1 MSVVP
6 AGDRV
11 ARGLDAAAVSH
22 EALARRCDAAPTITR
37 DPGPRARSDDEP
49 HAQGRENGGGGRVRR
64 RADQRVAAAIW
75 YPRVMRPTA
84 LLSGICLWTMVV
96 GCSSP
101 ETDDTGTGGSSGAQ
115 TTGGPTTG
123 EPSTGAP
130 TTGGDETTGD
140 ATTGAAPTTGGDETT
155 GEPPPPAPEV
165 LMILDQIVFYDGYA
179 ATVDEPIPDGVIRH
193 SNALVATRLTD
204 EQLASIQNTLQ
215 IGVIVGALCDNYD
228 RIGSVNLALVPKGAA
243 TYVPA
248 DVQRIELARFI
259 TPFMNMN
266 KSPKSVPYEY
276 DANNVVAILKDE
288 DLRAEYDLWIEL
300 AIFGVPYA
308 AQKEVQGCAG
318 RIDTQLGSL
327 LLHTD
332 STQPLEDLHTLLPLA
347 ISESFNNYAEGASD
361 ELGKTRKTL
370 QFELKADTD
379 DARLVLITSNHGAN
393 DGGEEYIRR
402 EHYVGVDDKLVL
414 QYKPGRTSCE
424 PFRIYNTQGNGIY
437 GPTPR
442 SDDEWQSF
450 SNWCPG
456 DVIDT
461 RIIMLGAVKAGV
473 HEFVI
478 EVPDAVFAGGQGDFP
493 FSLYLQAK

>member
-1 MSVVP
+1 
-6 AGDRV
+6 
-11 ARGLDAAAVSH
+11 
-22 EALARRCDAAPTITR
+22 
-37 DPGPRARSDDEP
+37 
-49 HAQGRENGGGGRVRR
+49 
-64 RADQRVAAAIW
+64 
-75 YPRVMRPTA
+75 MRPKS
-84 LLSGICLWTMVV
+84 LLSGICLWTLVV

-123 EPSTGAP
+123 GQTTGAL
-130 TTGGDETTGD
+130 TTGD
-140 ATTGAAPTTGGDETT
+140 DATTADATGDDATTAGVPTTGGDETT
-155 GEPPPPAPEV
+155 GEPPAPAPEV
-165 LMILDQIVFYDGYA
+165 LMIMDKIVFYDGYA
-179 ATVDEPIPDGVIRH
+179 ATVDEPVPDGVIRH
-193 SNALVATRLTD
+193 SNALYATKLSD
-204 EQLASIQNTLQ
+204 AQLSSIQNTLQ

-266 KSPKSVPYEY
+266 KSPKSVPFEYE
-276 DANNVVAILKDE
+276 ANNVVAILKDE
-288 DLRAEYDLWIEL
+288 DLLGEYDMWFEL

-308 AQKEVQGCAG
+308 ANKEVQGCAG
-318 RIDTQLGSL
+318 RIDTQLGTL

-332 STQPLEDLHTLLPLA
+332 SKQAPEDLQTLLPLA
-347 ISESFNNYAEGASD
+347 IGQSFNNYADGASD
-361 ELGKTRKTL
+361 EKGTTRKTL
-370 QFELKADTD
+370 EFELKADTD

-393 DGGEEYIRR
+393 EGGEEYIRR
-402 EHYVGVDDKLVL
+402 EHYVYVDGALAL

-424 PFRIYNTQGNGIY
+424 PFRVYNTQGNGIY
-437 GPTPR
+437 GPSPR
-442 SDDEWQSF
+442 SDEEWQSF

-461 RIIMLGAVKAGV
+461 RVIALGAVKAGV

-478 EVPDAVFAGGQGDFP
+478 DVPDAVFVGGQGDFP